1 MGGACCSRH
10 VTAVSPSQDFEPR
23 QHVASPPP
31 ILVASGASEPRRRL
45 YVEHPNIAVRHNS
58 LDEVLE
64 ALAHAGL
71 ESPNLIVGIDFTKSN
86 EWTGTESFNRRSLH
100 HIGAEQNP
108 YEQAMSIIGKA
119 VASFNG
125 NNLIRC
131 FGFGDATTL
140 SQEVFSFY
148 PDERLCN
155 GYEEVLGRYREL
167 VPYVELAGP
176 TSFAPVI
183 EMAINVVE
191 TSGGQYHVL
200 LIIADGKS
208 DTLQMGKTF
217 DAIVKA
223 SEYPLS
229 IILVGVGDG
238 PWDSMRE
245 FIGRIPVRVFDNFQF
260 VNFTEIMSRNMNQT
274 EKEAEFS
281 LAGLLKLPSQYRKII
296 ELNLVGGMAHQRVP
310 LPPPMQTTASFSTQ
324 ESSFRSNLI
333 LSAPSSSVDHTV
345 CTICDDKSKDTSFGC
360 GHSTCWNCRVNCG
373 HLCPFCGGR

>member
-1 MGGACCSRH
+1 MIRNQLKPRKLNRLKFESRSNQEM
-10 VTAVSPSQDFEPR
+10 T
-23 QHVASPPP
+23 
-31 ILVASGASEPRRRL
+31 
-45 YVEHPNIAVRHNS
+45 
-58 LDEVLE
+58 VLE

-131 FGFGDATTL
+131 FGFGD
-140 SQEVFSFY
+140 VFSFY

-167 VPYVELAGP
+167 VPYVQLAGP

-200 LIIADGKS
+200 LIIADGK
-208 DTLQMGKTF
+208 
-217 DAIVKA
+217 
-223 SEYPLS
+223 YPLS

-260 VNFTEIMSRNMNQT
+260 VNFTEIMSWNMNQT

-281 LAGLLKLPSQYRKII
+281 LAGLVKLPSQYRKII
-296 ELNLVGGMAHQRVP
+296 ELNLVGRGMAHQRVP